1 MMNKNTRSQFV
12 AALLMVLSMLV
23 QAAVAAPSKT
33 PALVSVQDGLLTVHD
48 NEANLLDIL
57 TAAAH
62 QAGFEVII
70 RGELESPPVRRQI
83 IAMPL
88 DQGLRSLLGEVN
100 SVLVYENTGSE
111 RRIREVRVFGSGKIK
126 SVQRLSKP
134 VRKHVSEWDKD
145 SLRQELQQPEPTVR
159 LYALNQIAQ
168 LPEADALALLREL
181 LQQDADYQVRLR
193 AIELLG
199 EIGSVGAL
207 DVLQLGLAD
216 TDAKIRVETINTLSF
231 IAGEDAI
238 PVLGQMLFNETDI
251 AVRQHAIETIALQP
265 QSDAVQAFL
274 HVATRDTNRTI
285 REFAALNLAAWN

>member
-12 AALLMVLSMLV
+12 AALLMVLSMLI

-83 IAMPL
+83 IVMPL

-145 SLRQELQQPEPTVR
+145 SLQQELQQSEPAVR

-168 LPEADALALLREL
+168 LPETDALALLREV
-181 LQQDADYQVRLR
+181 LQQDLDSQVRSR

-199 EIGSVGAL
+199 EIGSASAL
-207 DVLQLGLAD
+207 DVLELGLAD
-216 TDAKIRVETINTLSF
+216 ADTQIRIETINTLGF
-231 IAGEDAI
+231 VAGEDAI
-238 PVLGQMLFNETDI
+238 PMLGQMLFSETDST
-251 AVRQHAIETIALQP
+251 VRQHAIEIIALQP

-274 HVATRDTNRTI
+274 HVAAQDTNRNI